1 MNIMKNNTKVN
12 NNTNNN
18 TNKGYQNPKNIV
30 SGKTYVR
37 PLHKHNNNICSESL
51 SFCSCVKHKK

>member
-1 MNIMKNNTKVN
+1 MKNNTKVN
-12 NNTNNN
+12 NITNNN
-18 TNKGYQNPKNIV
+18 SNNKEYQNPKNIV

-37 PLHKHNNNICSESL
+37 PLHSNNICSTSL

>member
-1 MNIMKNNTKVN
+1 MKNNTKVN
-12 NNTNNN
+12 NNSTNNN
-18 TNKGYQNPKNIV
+18 STKVNNNTKVNNIV

-37 PLHKHNNNICSESL
+37 PLHSHNICTTSL